1 MKLRVK
7 LLLGTVG
14 LLALVLGICA
24 SVLISA
30 SFDAMMDSQR
40 ASALRTWNSVRTTIE
55 VVGAS
60 GAGTGSADLQ
70 RALRAM
76 ENGGRALW
84 DGVELMEGD
93 RRVYGAGVDPEAAES
108 QAGSCLITAF
118 RRGETHYLQLS
129 GTVSAG
135 GRELELKLVS
145 DITAVYEARAAQLS
159 VFRRLLLAALV
170 IGAAG
175 SWLMA
180 TLLTRPLAKLGRA
193 SRKLAAGDLTSRA
206 DVKSGDELETLA
218 HEFNAMADELE
229 TSMGKMRDF
238 VDRQTAFMGSF
249 AHELKTPMT
258 SIIGYSDL
266 LRRSTL
272 TEEEAREA
280 ANYIFSESRRLEAL
294 SLKLQDLILL
304 KKEDFELT
312 PAEPKALLSGVVRVM
327 RPVLTRAGV
336 TLRYRAGEGR
346 CLLEPDL
353 VKSLL
358 INLVDNA
365 RKAMDNGGAIFILAE
380 LTEEGCRFSV
390 TDNGRGIPEADLA
403 RITEAFYRVDKSRS
417 RAQGGVGLGLA
428 LCDEIARLHHGS
440 LTIRSVLGR
449 GTVITAELKG
459 GRA

>member
-1 MKLRVK
+1 MSQDPAAPMTSAAKRSRRN
-7 LLLGTVG
+7 T
-14 LLALVLGICA
+14 A
-24 SVLISA
+24 S
-30 SFDAMMDSQR
+30 
-40 ASALRTWNSVRTTIE
+40 W
-55 VVGAS
+55 
-60 GAGTGSADLQ
+60 
-70 RALRAM
+70 
-76 ENGGRALW
+76 
-84 DGVELMEGD
+84 
-93 RRVYGAGVDPEAAES
+93 AA
-108 QAGSCLITAF
+108 
-118 RRGETHYLQLS
+118 
-129 GTVSAG
+129 
-135 GRELELKLVS
+135 
-145 DITAVYEARAAQLS
+145 
-159 VFRRLLLAALV
+159 
-170 IGAAG
+170 
-175 SWLMA
+175 
-180 TLLTRPLAKLGRA
+180 RA

-218 HEFNAMADELE
+218 HEFNAMANELE

-272 TEEEAREA
+272 NEEEAREA

-312 PAEPKALLSGVVRVM
+312 PAEPRALLSGVVRVM

-390 TDNGRGIPEADLA
+390 TDNGRGIPEADLK

-449 GTVITAELKG
+449 GTVITAEMKG

>member
-7 LLLGTVG
+7 LLLGTVA

-24 SVLISA
+24 AVLISA

-40 ASALRTWNSVRTTIE
+40 ASALRTWNSVRTTLE

-60 GAGTGSADLQ
+60 GSGTDTEDLQ

-84 DGVELMEGD
+84 DGVELMEGNK
-93 RRVYGAGVDPEAAES
+93 RVYGAGVDPEEAEA

-118 RRGETHYLQLS
+118 HRDEAHYLQLS

-145 DITAVYEARAAQLS
+145 DITQLFEARAAQLA

-180 TLLTRPLAKLGRA
+180 MLLTRPLTKLGRA

-206 DVKSGDELETLA
+206 DVKSGDELEVLA
-218 HEFNAMADELE
+218 HEFNAMAGELE
-229 TSMGKMRDF
+229 TNMGKMREF

-304 KKEDFELT
+304 KKEDFELIPT
-312 PAEPKALLSGVVRVM
+312 EPKAILSSVVRLM
-327 RPVLTRAGV
+327 RPALTRAGV

-353 VKSLL
+353 TKSLL

-440 LTIRSVLGR
+440 LTVRSVLGR

-459 GRA
+459 GRV